1 MVPFGNLS
9 NQGVKMTVVFLKRP
23 EIEKRTGLKRSTIYE
38 KIKAGTFPKPVKLG
52 ARAVAWPEAEINAW
66 MEERIALRGALK

>member
-1 MVPFGNLS
+1 MS
-9 NQGVKMTVVFLKRP
+9 VVFLKRP

-66 MEERIALRGALK
+66 MENRIALRGALK

>member
-1 MVPFGNLS
+1 
-9 NQGVKMTVVFLKRP
+9 MTVVFLKRP

-52 ARAVAWPEAEINAW
+52 ARAVAGPEAEINAW